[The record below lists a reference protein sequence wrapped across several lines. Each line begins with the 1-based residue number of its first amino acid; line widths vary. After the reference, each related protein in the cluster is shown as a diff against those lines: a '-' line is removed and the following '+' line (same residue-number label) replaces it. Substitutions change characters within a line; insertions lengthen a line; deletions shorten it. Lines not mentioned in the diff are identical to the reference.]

1 MDWSDIVKKAILV
14 VSFGT
19 THEDTR
25 KVTID
30 AIEEKVR
37 ENFKDYEVR
46 RAVTSHIIIKRLK
59 ERDNIF
65 IDTPEEAL
73 EKLVHDG
80 YEEVI
85 VQPLH
90 IIPGSEYDYVK
101 EIVESYRVKAV
112 FKKLMLGRPVI
123 YGNDDY
129 GVLIEAIKHHLE
141 GEQAVIF
148 MGHGSEHYANACYS
162 CLQNHLAGEGYENVF
177 IGTVEGYPSINDVVK
192 WVKRKKVKKAMLTPL
207 MLVAGDHVKNDM
219 SGDDEDSWKHILKKE
234 GVETQVYLHGLGE
247 EEKFQEIYIKHIKD
261 AMNLGE

>member
-1 MDWSDIVKKAILV
+1 MKKAILV

-19 THEDTR
+19 TYEDTR

-30 AIEEKVR
+30 AIEKKVR
-37 ENFKDYEVR
+37 ESFKDYEVR
-46 RAVTSHIIIKRLK
+46 RAFTSHIIIKRLK

-101 EIVESYRVKAV
+101 EIVEFYRCQAV

-123 YGNDDY
+123 YKNDDY
-129 GVLIEAIKHHLE
+129 KVLIETIKHRLTS
-141 GEQAVIF
+141 EQVVIF
-148 MGHGSEHYANACYS
+148 MGHGSEHYANACYP
-162 CLQNHLAGEGYENVF
+162 CLQNLLIDRGFENVF
-177 IGTVEGYPSINDVVK
+177 IGTVEGYPSIYDVIK
-192 WVKRKKVKKAMLTPL
+192 WVKKNNIKKAKLIPL
-207 MLVAGDHVKNDM
+207 MLVAGDHAKNDM
-219 SGDDEDSWKHILKKE
+219 CSDDEDSWKSILEKE
-234 GVETQVYLHGLGE
+234 GVKVEVYLHGLGE
-247 EEKFQEIYIKHIKD
+247 EEKFQEIYIQHIKD
-261 AMNLGE
+261 AIN